1 MMIMTRGWW
10 WGWWFPHLRNRQVDA
25 LFTWWILWFFFWAH
39 NELVNGFYKPTN
51 TVGGASP
58 CSIIL
63 GKFCGDLRTDLAIDG
78 WDWGNLPQL
87 ALNLGL
93 TNNATMTITLTL
105 EYTLQIAI
113 SYMNDTRTLEQINTR
128 APDQHSGYWY
138 PRNSLFH
145 TTNNMRDTLWYSNM
159 TMENPPFTGDFP
171 IETSI

>member
-1 MMIMTRGWW
+1 MTHFLLGESY
-10 WGWWFPHLRNRQVDA
+10 GS
-25 LFTWWILWFFFWAH
+25 FWAH
-39 NELVNGFYKPTN
+39 NELFNGFYKPTN

-105 EYTLQIAI
+105 EYTPQIAI

-138 PRNSLFH
+138 PAIRFFIQP
-145 TTNNMRDTLWYSNM
+145 T
-159 TMENPPFTGDFP
+159 
-171 IETSI
+171 I